1 MNPQLP
7 DAGNYDNEDC
17 FNFDT
22 DAFDKRKLKV
32 KCPCC
37 GRWFA
42 ALCSKF
48 TQCKHGGWRWVGD
61 SHKEP
66 YNDFTTHCRKCGND
80 FKFTAYT
87 SQ

>member
-1 MNPQLP
+1 MKKLP
-7 DAGNYDNEDC
+7 NAGSYDNEDC
-17 FNFDT
+17 FNPENDNFDN
-22 DAFDKRKLKV
+22 RKLKV

-42 ALCSKF
+42 PLCSKF
-48 TQCKHGGWRWVGD
+48 TKYVHGGWRWVGD

-66 YNDFTTHCRKCGND
+66 YSDFTSYCRRCGND